1 MIREDE
7 MRTAVREQQKQLM
20 RQKAAES
27 TMYDRKI
34 KELNQ
39 NYRNQLQSQDRTGYM
54 TRDLHYDRNKS
65 MTANG
70 FALGYN
76 YSTM

>member
-70 FALGYN
+70 FA
-76 YSTM
+76 

>member
-1 MIREDE
+1 

-70 FALGYN
+70 FA
-76 YSTM
+76 